1 MPKTKSKLSVDRL
14 SFQMGMINCFVEMV
28 ACGVKKLALSPP
40 LKPEDYQAIRSASE
54 SMVKGFGIRSYLEKS
69 LMITSLQ
76 SEEFTRNK
84 WSILYYKDEKI
95 LETYL
100 GLKNRQQELVDRGIY
115 DEAAKQDISR
125 QFMQLLSYPDD
136 VIEDKL
142 RQTKSGQPFMLVD
155 D

>member
-1 MPKTKSKLSVDRL
+1 MPETKSKLSVDRL
-14 SFQMGMINCFVEMV
+14 SFQLGMINCFVEMV

-84 WSILYYKDEKI
+84 WSVLYYKDEII

-100 GLKNRQQELVDRGIY
+100 GLKNRQQKLMNRGMY
-115 DEAAKQDISR
+115 DDEAKQDISC

-136 VIEDKL
+136 VIEEKL

-155 D
+155 E

>member
-14 SFQMGMINCFVEMV
+14 SFQLGMINCFVEMV

-54 SMVKGFGIRSYLEKS
+54 SMVKSFDIRSYLEKN

-84 WSILYYKDEKI
+84 WSVLYYKDEKI
-95 LETYL
+95 LEAYL
-100 GLKNRQQELVDRGIY
+100 GLKNRQQDLMNRGSY
-115 DEAAKQDISR
+115 DDEAKQDISR
-125 QFMQLLSYPDD
+125 QFMQLLSYPED

-142 RQTKSGQPFMLVD
+142 QQIKSKQPFMLVD